1 MKSYQ
6 EKQYVVLGLGI
17 FGSTVAKTLSSYNY
31 EVIALDK
38 NMKCVDRLK
47 DIVTQAVQCDIT
59 DINELRLAGV
69 EDCDVAIV
77 GMGNHLEETILAIIN
92 LKELGVKEI
101 VVKAKNKRCEQI
113 FLSVGASKIVRP
125 EKEMGVIVAKRF
137 LNNNI
142 ISIIDIDDEYSV
154 MEINAPQKWVGKSLI
169 DLDARRKY
177 GINVI
182 GIRKQG
188 EAKLNISP
196 EAEYVIEEHDH
207 LMVIADLYTFE
218 KFNFMNKV

>member
-137 LNNNI
+137 LNNTI